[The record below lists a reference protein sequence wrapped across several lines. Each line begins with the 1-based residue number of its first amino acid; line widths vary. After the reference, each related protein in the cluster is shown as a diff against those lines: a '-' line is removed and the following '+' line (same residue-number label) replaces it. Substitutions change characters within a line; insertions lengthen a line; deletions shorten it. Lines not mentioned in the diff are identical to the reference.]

1 MSEQPPAGRVRVLGP
16 DGQAAWGIVDGSRI
30 VLQSGDEGAR
40 PVVDE
45 ASATYVPPLEHAPSK
60 IIGVHL
66 NFPSRIEEYAAKTPA
81 EPSYFLKP
89 PSSLNG
95 HRGTIVR
102 PAGTTFL
109 NYEGEVALVIGA
121 RARHVRLEDALV
133 HVAGYTVADDF
144 GLHDFR
150 HADRGSM
157 FRVKGQD
164 GFCPLGPSFV
174 PADAVDP
181 MRLTLRTFVNG
192 ELAQEGRSD
201 ELLFSYAYLVADIA
215 RLITLEPGDVIL
227 TGTPAHSRPVEP
239 GDVVDVEVEGIGRLS
254 NTIVE
259 EPVDWLGLGAQPADT
274 AQARHVALAVSEDE
288 AERMVGG
295 RR

>member
-1 MSEQPPAGRVRVLGP
+1 VRVLGP
-16 DGQAAWGIVDGSRI
+16 DGEPTWGIVDGRRI
-30 VLQSGDEGAR
+30 VLESDREGER
-40 PVVDE
+40 PVLEE
-45 ASATYVPPLEHAPSK
+45 ATATYVAPLEHAPSK

-66 NFPSRIEEYAAKTPA
+66 NFPSRIEEYGAKAPP

-95 HRGTIVR
+95 HRGAVVR

-109 NYEGEVALVIGA
+109 NYEGEVALVIGSPA
-121 RARHVRLEDALV
+121 RRVELSHALA

-157 FRVKGQD
+157 LRVKGQD
-164 GFCPLGPSFV
+164 GFCPLGPSLL
-174 PADAVDP
+174 PADAFDP
-181 MRLTLRTFVNG
+181 MRLMLRTFVNG

-254 NTIVE
+254 NTVVE

-274 AQARHVALAVSEDE
+274 AQARHVALAIPEDE

>member
-1 MSEQPPAGRVRVLGP
+1 VRVLGP
-16 DGQAAWGIVDGSRI
+16 GGEPAWGIVEGARI
-30 VLQSGDEGAR
+30 VLESGGDGR
-40 PVVDE
+40 PEIIDE
-45 ASATYVPPLEHAPSK
+45 ATAAYVAPLERTPSK

-66 NFPSRIEEYAAKTPA
+66 NFPSRIEEYAARTPR

-109 NYEGEVALVIGA
+109 NYEGEVALVIGT
-121 RARHVRLEDALV
+121 RARRVRLEDALSY
-133 HVAGYTVADDF
+133 VAGYTVADDF

-157 FRVKGQD
+157 LRVKGQD
-164 GFCPLGPSFV
+164 GFCPLGPGLV

-181 MRLTLRTFVNG
+181 SGLTLRTFVNG
-192 ELAQEGRSD
+192 EPAQEGRSD
-201 ELLFSYAYLVADIA
+201 ELLFPYAYLVADIA
-215 RLITLEPGDVIL
+215 RLVTLEPGDVIL

-259 EPVDWLGLGAQPADT
+259 EAVDWLGLGAQPEDT
-274 AQARHVALAVSEDE
+274 AQARHVALAIPEDE
-288 AERMVGG
+288 AERMAGG